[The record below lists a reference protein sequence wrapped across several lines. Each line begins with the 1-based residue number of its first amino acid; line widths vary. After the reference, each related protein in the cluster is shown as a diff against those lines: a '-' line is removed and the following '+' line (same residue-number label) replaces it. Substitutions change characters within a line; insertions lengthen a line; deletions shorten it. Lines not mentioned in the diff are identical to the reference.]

1 MCLSYQEAS
10 GKARGACPPLRIAFG
25 RSLGLAVVNQACPT
39 NEVRAKG
46 TLGTKLRGGRAGRGG
61 GLRSKRWRDLGVSRC
76 TARLRHAS
84 ARHSGSRERL
94 AAAAAR
100 VLASTAT
107 SARTP
112 QPRPAR
118 RYRCLRR
125 GHLLI
130 PSLGHP
136 SIRESFSAHLW
147 ARGLSGS
154 RHLKRFAGLH
164 NGRSRS

>member
-1 MCLSYQEAS
+1 MPSLNSSTAGTPSGCHSQLAS
-10 GKARGACPPLRIAFG
+10 RI
-25 RSLGLAVVNQACPT
+25 T
-39 NEVRAKG
+39 H
-46 TLGTKLRGGRAGRGG
+46 TLGFPINFPTASFQSLQVLSLSMK
-61 GLRSKRWRDLGVSRC
+61 SKHWSFWLYQGSCSVAEKNHC
-76 TARLRHAS
+76 TTPLRHAS
-84 ARHSGSRERL
+84 ARHRGSQDRL
-94 AAAAAR
+94 AAAAAAR
-100 VLASTAT
+100 VLASTAA

-118 RYRCLRR
+118 RYCCLRR
-125 GHLLI
+125 CHLLI